1 MKLSASEIVLEYFC
15 PAMGMV
21 FANIMFAAPLM
32 AVRKAVQRAN
42 LGDLNPTP
50 WAFMTGNTVG
60 WITYSFLIQ
69 NYFIFFANA
78 PGFLLSVWFNMCAA
92 KLQYQ
97 NHMGSQLRNS
107 FVQLLDK
114 NRQSLQQEWDKT
126 ATATAT
132 AMLPNNKNG
141 DEEEQD
147 ESDRTMTTTTNNH
160 LEKLRTMVWLWTAET
175 TEGGGGVPAPHEKV
189 VVLIVIIWTILI
201 SIISLARDVMPQ
213 DTQTLVIGVAVNLNL
228 LFFYG
233 APLSTIASV
242 LQTRSSAT
250 IHIWTMLTN
259 TANGTFWMIYGIAVR
274 DYFIAVPN
282 GIGAALGI
290 LQMILCLL
298 FPHKTTTTATIPIHS
313 SSQRIA
319 TSESNENETEL
330 VTILSVKE
338 GQEKS
343 DIHLDEPALVGN
355 NEIENGSYSL
365 DALNNK

>member
-1 MKLSASEIVLEYFC
+1 
-15 PAMGMV
+15 
-21 FANIMFAAPLM
+21 
-32 AVRKAVQRAN
+32 
-42 LGDLNPTP
+42 
-50 WAFMTGNTVG
+50 
-60 WITYSFLIQ
+60 
-69 NYFIFFANA
+69 
-78 PGFLLSVWFNMCAA
+78 
-92 KLQYQ
+92 
-97 NHMGSQLRNS
+97 MGSQLRNS

-126 ATATAT
+126 ETATATAT
-132 AMLPNNKNG
+132 LPNNNNG
-141 DEEEQD
+141 DDDEQD
-147 ESDRTMTTTTNNH
+147 ESDRTMTTTTNANH
-160 LEKLRTMVWLWTAET
+160 LEKLRTMVWQWTAET

-213 DTQTLVIGVAVNLNL
+213 DTQQLVIGVAVNLNL

-298 FPHKTTTTATIPIHS
+298 FPHKKTTTATIPIHS

-330 VTILSVKE
+330 VVKATDNTILSVKE

-343 DIHLDEPALVGN
+343 DTYLDEPTLVGN
-355 NEIENGSYSL
+355 NDIENGS
-365 DALNNK
+365 